1 MVQHSSLNVVTRCN
15 ISWLFPT
22 IQDTA
27 TLANPKTV
35 KYVKEELGIQFQ
47 TIKICGLQCCR
58 SSTCFYLTYIQYC
71 VQQFT
76 HCVQCGTV
84 LSLNAAISH
93 YLLSFFHSINFEFL
107 MTWVHFYH
115 KRNSGGGGNIPYILL
130 RDGPFYFSFF
140 FWGGGRGGGV
150 GQFF

>member
-1 MVQHSSLNVVTRCN
+1 M
-15 ISWLFPT
+15 
-22 IQDTA
+22 
-27 TLANPKTV
+27 
-35 KYVKEELGIQFQ
+35 
-47 TIKICGLQCCR
+47 QCCR

-76 HCVQCGTV
+76 HCAQCGTV

-140 FWGGGRGGGV
+140 FLGGGAGELGN
-150 GQFF
+150 FFNMNFFPSCGCALIFFRDCSKFFFSFGSLRK

>member
-1 MVQHSSLNVVTRCN
+1 M
-15 ISWLFPT
+15 
-22 IQDTA
+22 
-27 TLANPKTV
+27 
-35 KYVKEELGIQFQ
+35 
-47 TIKICGLQCCR
+47 QCCR

-76 HCVQCGTV
+76 HCAQCGTV

-140 FWGGGRGGGV
+140 LGGAGELGN
-150 GQFF
+150 FFNMNFFPSCGCALIFFRDCSKFFFSFGSLRK